1 MPFYFVSPIQV
12 KRPGPDSNSDW
23 HTVSL
28 PSIPWAT
35 KGVGVTN
42 GFSGALGAGKAQI
55 YCGGGYW
62 VDVYSEYYERNKDD
76 LVYTREC
83 YAIEL
88 DDSGTPWITRA
99 APLPRE
105 LYWACHG
112 SDGERLVIAGG
123 KNPLTKVAV
132 DEILVL

>member
-1 MPFYFVSPIQV
+1 M
-12 KRPGPDSNSDW
+12 
-23 HTVSL
+23 SL

-35 KGVGVTN
+35 KGIGATG
-42 GFSGALGAGKAQI
+42 GFSGVLGAGKAQI

-62 VDVYSEYYERNKDD
+62 VDYNEYYGAYVSD

-88 DDSGTPWITRA
+88 DDSRTPWITRA

-105 LYWACHG
+105 LYSPCHG
-112 SDGERLVIAGG
+112 SDGEHLVIAGG
-123 KNPLTKVAV
+123 INPLTEVAV